1 MAEQALPRARLRAP
15 RQGVSNFPLWFVVA
29 LAAAYEIL
37 ILLRSGPAAPYRYP
51 TPFAIPIFDTPF
63 ALVAIGI
70 GYLCLER
77 HRLRQDLES
86 AAIGVTLWLTA
97 LLAFAHILAQPDYPA
112 NPGVNPGIAPYYFF
126 ACFFAGFL
134 GIGLAAHHGDRSF
147 PLTDRG
153 RFWITTGVF
162 ALGLVLIL
170 AVPRVRPL
178 LPSLVMPPGKLTPF
192 TLWSTSLVLGA
203 FALWVS

>member
-1 MAEQALPRARLRAP
+1 MAQPALPRARLQVP
-15 RQGVSNFPLWFVVA
+15 RQGPLNLPLWFVVA
-29 LAAAYEIL
+29 LAAVYEAWIL
-37 ILLRSGPAAPYRYP
+37 TRSGPTTPYRYP

-86 AAIGVTLWLTA
+86 AAIGVTLWLTS
-97 LLAFAHILAQPDYPA
+97 LLPSAHILAQPDYPA
-112 NPGVNPGIAPYYFF
+112 NPCVNPGIAPYYFF

-134 GIGLAAHHGDRSF
+134 GIGLAAHHGDRPF

-153 RFWITTGVF
+153 RFWIGAGVF
-162 ALGLVLIL
+162 VLSLVVVFGVIW
-170 AVPRVRPL
+170 VRPL
-178 LPSLVMPPGKLTPF
+178 L
-192 TLWSTSLVLGA
+192 
-203 FALWVS
+203 

>member
-1 MAEQALPRARLRAP
+1 M
-15 RQGVSNFPLWFVVA
+15 ST
-29 LAAAYEIL
+29 
-37 ILLRSGPAAPYRYP
+37 

-63 ALVAIGI
+63 ALVAIGV

-126 ACFFAGFL
+126 YAHRFAAQAIEFL
-134 GIGLAAHHGDRSF
+134 PEAERAGYRAKLYSLLWHVREEDGGWNDRVF
-147 PLTDRG
+147 PRSENFGTAMTL
-153 RFWITTGVF
+153 F
-162 ALGLVLIL
+162 ALNEPV
-170 AVPRVRPL
+170 AARPAGW
-178 LPSLVMPPGKLTPF
+178 PVMTKETGGK
-192 TLWSTSLVLGA
+192 
-203 FALWVS
+203 